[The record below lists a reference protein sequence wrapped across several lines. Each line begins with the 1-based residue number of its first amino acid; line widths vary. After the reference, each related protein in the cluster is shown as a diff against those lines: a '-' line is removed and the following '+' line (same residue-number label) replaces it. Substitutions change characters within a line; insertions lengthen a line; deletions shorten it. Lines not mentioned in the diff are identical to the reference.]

1 MTVAWVLNSL
11 HQNAFGLGRKRIFV
25 VFRASNLS
33 SGFKLRPIFVKR
45 SAKCQLHCVSWTVI
59 GSLVVC

>member
-25 VFRASNLS
+25 PATCLAASNFVLFLLNEVQNASFIVFRGQS
-33 SGFKLRPIFVKR
+33 
-45 SAKCQLHCVSWTVI
+45 
-59 GSLVVC
+59 